1 MNSIEKILDYKA
13 KIKLLIEDL
22 EGQEIRYNGC
32 YAVIIFI
39 NLNDTATL
47 YLEDEDGRSW
57 EKTVSLTDLAKAI

>member
-1 MNSIEKILDYKA
+1 MNSIEKILDYQA

-22 EGQEIRYNGC
+22 EGQEIQYNGC
-32 YAVIIFI
+32 YAVIMFI
-39 NLNDTATL
+39 NLNDTATM